1 MDDVAPG
8 TLERFGLLEDSRTGH
23 AGRRELL
30 DIIVI
35 TPWAVICGPD
45 NRAEIEEF
53 GKSQKDRSRRFLRL
67 PNRIPLLNESPL
79 PVKRDCPSP
88 DPAALTIRRLVNTV
102 SETQLRPR
110 TS

>member
-35 TPWAVICGPD
+35 TPWAVTCSAD
-45 NRAEIEEF
+45 NRGEIEEF
-53 GKSQKDRSRRFLRL
+53 GKSQKDRSRSFLRL
-67 PNRIPLLNESPL
+67 PNGI
-79 PVKRDCPSP
+79 PSP
-88 DPAALTIRRLVNTV
+88 SEIRLPWPCGLDDSATGQY
-102 SETQLRPR
+102 SF
-110 TS
+110 